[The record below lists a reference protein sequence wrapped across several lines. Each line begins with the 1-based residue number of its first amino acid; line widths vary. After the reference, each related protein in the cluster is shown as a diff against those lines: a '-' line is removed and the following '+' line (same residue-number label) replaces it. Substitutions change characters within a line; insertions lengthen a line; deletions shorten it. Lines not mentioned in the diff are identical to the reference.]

1 MPCLPQ
7 GSSKKGV
14 RIEQGDVD
22 LAKQAVRS
30 IQTAM
35 VRLRAAV
42 ASGALSH
49 VAAIAGAAGTSML
62 MSAVDGKGPVG
73 DEEAEE
79 AEKARKLSELTR
91 NMLPNDWRCGACKY
105 VNSFSDGPCGWCGKN
120 KTVATGTG
128 MWDPF
133 KGKRKRHHQQQHAQQ
148 HAHHHMQ
155 HQMMDMPVGAGAA
168 VNAAMAA
175 VAQSSK
181 GGPKVPRRMGPG
193 QSMQQAVTTVGAPR
207 AVVNV
212 TTTPA
217 VVQPASAAGAMGQK
231 QKKKNGAPGQL
242 DVATA

>member
-1 MPCLPQ
+1 MR
-7 GSSKKGV
+7 V
-14 RIEQGDVD
+14 EQGDVD

-49 VAAIAGAAGTSML
+49 VAAIAGAAGHSLL
-62 MSAVDGKGPVG
+62 MSSMDGSKGPVG

-133 KGKRKRHHQQQHAQQ
+133 KGKRKRHAQQHAQ
-148 HAHHHMQ
+148 HAHHQHMQ
-155 HQMMDMPVGAGAA
+155 HQMMDMPVGAGPGA

-175 VAQSSK
+175 AVAQNSK
-181 GGPKVPRRMGPG
+181 GAAKVPRRMGPG

-231 QKKKNGAPGQL
+231 PKKKAGQL